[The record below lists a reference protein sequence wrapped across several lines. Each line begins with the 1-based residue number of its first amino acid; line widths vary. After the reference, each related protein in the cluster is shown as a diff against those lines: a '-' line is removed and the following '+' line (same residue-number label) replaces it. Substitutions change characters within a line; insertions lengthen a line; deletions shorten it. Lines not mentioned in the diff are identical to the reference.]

1 MAVNIGP
8 RIGIEGEAE
17 YRKQI
22 NNITQAQK
30 TLNAEM
36 KQSESAFDKSTSAQQ
51 KNAAKAK
58 NLTKQVENQE
68 KKVAQ
73 LRKMTKESADKFG
86 ENSTQT
92 LKWKEALANAETEL
106 NRLNKELAELD
117 KSTFSEKLQ
126 NAGQGLQ
133 NIGSKVSSVGDTL
146 TKNVTVPL
154 AAIGAASVAA
164 YNEVDDAMDIIVKKT
179 GATGD
184 ELEAMQKSARKI
196 AKTIPTSF
204 EKSAKAVGEVNTRF
218 GITGDA
224 LEDLSTYFLEFAE
237 LNDTDVSDSVD
248 KVQKSMKAFGV
259 ETKDAKKVLDV
270 MNATGQRTG
279 VSMSSLSD
287 SMVKNSA
294 SLQEMG
300 LDAYSAIEFLG
311 DLEVSGAD
319 VSTVMMGLKTA
330 LKNAAAEGKSLP
342 EKLSEFD
349 AFMSSSASDA
359 DKLNYAI
366 ETFGSKAGSAI
377 YEACKKGGLGFQS
390 LDSDATKYFGNVE
403 KTYEGV
409 LGPESKLVT
418 TMNSLKDTGS
428 QIGETLLTIL
438 EPAVSS
444 VGDYIN
450 KLGDWWDSL
459 DAETQEKASSVALKI
474 GASGPIVKAM
484 GELIENAGKVTSA
497 VGKIAGSKGLGAIAA
512 YAGPIGLVA
521 GSVAAVAWAMKTSHW
536 KLPNYD
542 QLMSDA
548 KALEEEIE
556 RIQTDINNIGQNI
569 DVAVKGIDVN
579 TQPVEYLQKELHKC
593 FDENGA
599 LKTGMEETASFVMG
613 QLNTAMGTDLST
625 TFTTNME
632 ANKSKLAEVD
642 QAIDSYINKMKEA
655 AITQT
660 FTSEY
665 GNALIAEKEAATA
678 AGEAYDALL
687 DTYTR
692 MSEVEA
698 QLAQDKIDY
707 ANGVEIDTEANA
719 NLRRELASLT
729 EVFDEQT
736 QNYVEAAG
744 AAAEASGEVKGLETA
759 MDMLGSADPAER
771 SKAPEFFAS
780 ITTNAKQAGKTV
792 RKEADSAFKE
802 VSKKAS
808 KIADDPWKVEIEV
821 ENPDKQMKA
830 IKKQSEKIISNMTGR
845 VVDIAGASPVAQA
858 AKKVMVSTLTGLTG
872 SVGGVIGAV
881 TAATSARSSMQSIFN
896 SPLSAKVSSVSG
908 WLQAVQNAWSN
919 MQSWFNS
926 NPLTQ
931 TVRTVTSKVSSGL
944 NIWGWANGG
953 IVDEP
958 TYGVFG
964 EAGPEAFIPLS
975 SGKRGRALQL
985 YHEVGQILGVG
996 SGGGTVNHTS
1006 TTNMGGININVYT
1019 TPNQNANEIADIVSR
1034 KISAQVYSKGA
1045 VFG

>member
-218 GITGDA
+218 GITGDV
-224 LEDLSTYFLEFAE
+224 LEDLSTYFLEFAD

-287 SMVKNSA
+287 SMVKNAA

-311 DLEVSGAD
+311 DLEISGAD
-319 VSTVMMGLKTA
+319 ASTVMMGLKTA

-359 DKLNYAI
+359 DKLNLAI
-366 ETFGSKAGSAI
+366 DTFGSKAGSAI

-428 QIGETLLTIL
+428 QIGETLLTVL
-438 EPAVSS
+438 EPAVTS
-444 VGDYIN
+444 VGEYIE
-450 KLGDWWDSL
+450 KLGEWYDSL
-459 DAETQEKASSVALKI
+459 DKETQKKVSRAALTLGAGGPLIKAIGKTVESVGNITTAVGTAIGKFAGFS
-474 GASGPIVKAM
+474 GASV
-484 GELIENAGKVTSA
+484 L
-497 VGKIAGSKGLGAIAA
+497 
-512 YAGPIGLVA
+512 GPIGILALGV
-521 GSVAAVAWAMKTSHW
+521 GSVAA
-536 KLPNYD
+536 
-542 QLMSDA
+542 
-548 KALEEEIE
+548 
-556 RIQTDINNIGQNI
+556 
-569 DVAVKGIDVN
+569 
-579 TQPVEYLQKELHKC
+579 
-593 FDENGA
+593 
-599 LKTGMEETASFVMG
+599 
-613 QLNTAMGTDLST
+613 
-625 TFTTNME
+625 
-632 ANKSKLAEVD
+632 
-642 QAIDSYINKMKEA
+642 AIDS
-655 AITQT
+655 
-660 FTSEY
+660 
-665 GNALIAEKEAATA
+665 
-678 AGEAYDALL
+678 
-687 DTYTR
+687 
-692 MSEVEA
+692 
-698 QLAQDKIDY
+698 
-707 ANGVEIDTEANA
+707 
-719 NLRRELASLT
+719 
-729 EVFDEQT
+729 
-736 QNYVEAAG
+736 
-744 AAAEASGEVKGLETA
+744 
-759 MDMLGSADPAER
+759 
-771 SKAPEFFAS
+771 
-780 ITTNAKQAGKTV
+780 GK
-792 RKEADSAFKE
+792 
-802 VSKKAS
+802 
-808 KIADDPWKVEIEV
+808 
-821 ENPDKQMKA
+821 
-830 IKKQSEKIISNMTGR
+830 
-845 VVDIAGASPVAQA
+845 SPV
-858 AKKVMVSTLTGLTG
+858 
-872 SVGGVIGAV
+872 
-881 TAATSARSSMQSIFN
+881 
-896 SPLSAKVSSVSG
+896 
-908 WLQAVQNAWSN
+908 
-919 MQSWFNS
+919 
-926 NPLTQ
+926 
-931 TVRTVTSKVSSGL
+931 
-944 NIWGWANGG
+944 
-953 IVDEP
+953 
-958 TYGVFG
+958 
-964 EAGPEAFIPLS
+964 
-975 SGKRGRALQL
+975 
-985 YHEVGQILGVG
+985 
-996 SGGGTVNHTS
+996 
-1006 TTNMGGININVYT
+1006 
-1019 TPNQNANEIADIVSR
+1019 
-1034 KISAQVYSKGA
+1034 
-1045 VFG
+1045 

>member
-1 MAVNIGP
+1 
-8 RIGIEGEAE
+8 
-17 YRKQI
+17 
-22 NNITQAQK
+22 
-30 TLNAEM
+30 M

-117 KSTFSEKLQ
+117 KSTFGEKLQ

-224 LEDLSTYFLEFAE
+224 LEDLSTYFLEFAD
-237 LNDTDVSDSVD
+237 LNDTDVSDSID
-248 KVQKSMKAFGV
+248 KVQKSMAAFGV

-287 SMVKNSA
+287 SMVKNAA

-300 LDAYSAIEFLG
+300 LDAYSAVEFLG

-319 VSTVMMGLKTA
+319 ASTVMMGLKTA

-342 EKLSEFD
+342 ESLGEFETIM
-349 AFMSSSASDA
+349 ASSASDTE
-359 DKLNYAI
+359 KLNAAV
-366 ETFGSKAGSAI
+366 ELFGSKAGPAI
-377 YEACKKGGLGFQS
+377 YEACKKGGLSFKGLS
-390 LDSDATKYFGNVE
+390 EDATKYFGNVQQ
-403 KTYEGV
+403 TYEGV

-459 DAETQEKASSVALKI
+459 DAETQEKASHVALTI

-484 GELIENAGKVTSA
+484 GELIDNAGKVTSA
-497 VGKIAGSKGLGAIAA
+497 VGKIAGSEGLGAIAA

-569 DVAVKGIDVN
+569 DIAVKGIDVN

-613 QLNTAMGTDLST
+613 ELNTAMGTDLST
-625 TFTTNME
+625 TFTTNMD

-707 ANGVEIDTEANA
+707 ANGVEIDAEANA

-808 KIADDPWKVEIEV
+808 KIADDPWEVEIEV

-830 IKKQSEKIISNMTGR
+830 IKKQSEKIIANMTGR

-858 AKKVMVSTLTGLTG
+858 AKRVMVSTLTGLTG

-881 TAATSARSSMQSIFN
+881 TAATSARSSMQSVFN

-908 WLQAVQNAWSN
+908 WAEAVRSAWSN

-926 NPLTQ
+926 NPLVSY
-931 TVRTVTSKVSSGL
+931 VREVKESQSSGW
-944 NIWGWANGG
+944 NWSGFFGHKANGG
-953 IVDEP
+953 FITQEQLSWV
-958 TYGVFG
+958 G
-964 EAGPEAFIPLS
+964 EGNKPEVIIPLS
-975 SGKRGRALQL
+975 SQKRGRALSL
-985 YHEVGQILGVG
+985 YRQTGAILGVG
-996 SGGGTVNHTS
+996 GGGTVNNS
-1006 TTNMGGININVYT
+1006 TTNMGGINIVINT

-1045 VFG
+1045 AFA